1 MEADQYIIAIEKVLK
16 RIPKLEQQLE
26 ATACPDE
33 QKSLERSLK
42 FQRKRFERMIP
53 YQHRR
58 VLHNLCQQLNIQG
71 DFF

>member
-1 MEADQYIIAIEKVLK
+1 MEADQYILAIENVLK
-16 RIPKLEQQLE
+16 RIPKLEQELE
-26 ATACPDE
+26 KVKCPE
-33 QKSLERSLK
+33 RQKSLERSLK

-58 VLHNLCQQLNIQG
+58 TLSNLCCQLGIKG